1 MDTEDLKFKKA
12 MKELEKFVKIL
23 EKDKKFNM
31 SNNVFISIE
40 TTGINTAADKIVEIA
55 ALKIDKNNLKSLFHQ
70 IINPEKEIDKNI
82 SNIIGYSNEELKKY
96 PKINE
101 INKSFINFIN
111 SSTLIGHNND
121 FIFSFL
127 NKELNVEIS
136 NEKLDVFEIAKKK
149 YPNEN
154 NSTDNLKKKFNI
166 IDNSI
171 FSSSLNEV
179 LELPKI
185 LDMLRLK
192 NKSNPD

>member
-1 MDTEDLKFKKA
+1 MEDRT
-12 MKELEKFVKIL
+12 FV
-23 EKDKKFNM
+23 
-31 SNNVFISIE
+31 SIE
-40 TTGINTAADKIVEIA
+40 TTGINASVDKIVEIA

-70 IINPEKEIDKNI
+70 IINPGKEIDKNI
-82 SNIIGYSNEELKKY
+82 SNIIGYSNEKLKKY

-101 INKSFINFIN
+101 INEIFVNFIN
-111 SSTLIGHNND
+111 SSNLIGHNND

-136 NEKLDVFEIAKKK
+136 NEKIDVFEIAKKK

-166 IDNSI
+166 IDNSN

-185 LDMLRLK
+185 LDILSSK
-192 NKSNPD
+192 IK

>member
-1 MDTEDLKFKKA
+1 MESLNKA
-12 MKELEKFVKIL
+12 
-23 EKDKKFNM
+23 
-31 SNNVFISIE
+31 FISIE
-40 TTGINTAADKIVEIA
+40 TTGLNSSNDKIIEIA
-55 ALKIDKNNLKSLFHQ
+55 ILKIDKNNLKSLFHH
-70 IINPEKEIDKNI
+70 IINPEKDIDKNI

-96 PKINE
+96 PKITE
-101 INKSFINFIN
+101 ISDSFVNFIN

-136 NEKLDVFEIAKKK
+136 NEKIDVFEIAKKK

-154 NSTDNLKKKFNI
+154 NSTDNLKKKLNI
-166 IDNSI
+166 TNNLT

-185 LDMLRLK
+185 LDMLTLK
-192 NKSNPD
+192 N

>member
-1 MDTEDLKFKKA
+1 MNSEDLIFNKA

-23 EKDKKFNM
+23 EEDKKFNM
-31 SNNVFISIE
+31 SNKVFISIE
-40 TTGINTAADKIVEIA
+40 TTGINLSTDKIVEIA
-55 ALKIDKNNLKSLFHQ
+55 ALKIDKNNLKSLFHKL
-70 IINPEKEIDKNI
+70 INPEKEIDENI

-96 PKINE
+96 PKITEVSN
-101 INKSFINFIN
+101 SFINFIN

-121 FIFSFL
+121 FILGFL
-127 NKELNVEIS
+127 NKEFNVEIS
-136 NEKLDVFEIAKKK
+136 NEKIDVFEIAKKK

-154 NSTDNLKKKFNI
+154 NSIDSLKKKSNI
-166 IDNSI
+166 NINSI

-192 NKSNPD
+192 N

>member
-1 MDTEDLKFKKA
+1 MESLNKA
-12 MKELEKFVKIL
+12 
-23 EKDKKFNM
+23 
-31 SNNVFISIE
+31 FISIE
-40 TTGINTAADKIVEIA
+40 TTGLNPSNDKIIEIA
-55 ALKIDKNNLKSLFHQ
+55 ILKIDQNNLKSLFHQ

-96 PKINE
+96 PKITE
-101 INKSFINFIN
+101 ISDSFINFIN

-127 NKELNVEIS
+127 NKELNAEIS
-136 NEKLDVFEIAKKK
+136 NEKIDVFEIAKKK

-154 NSTDNLKKKFNI
+154 NSIDSLKKKLNI
-166 IDNSI
+166 VNNST

-185 LDMLRLK
+185 LYMLRLK
-192 NKSNPD
+192 N

>member
-1 MDTEDLKFKKA
+1 MKSEDLIFNKA

-23 EKDKKFNM
+23 EEDKKFNM
-31 SNNVFISIE
+31 SNKVFISIE
-40 TTGINTAADKIVEIA
+40 TTGINLSTDKIVEIA
-55 ALKIDKNNLKSLFHQ
+55 ALKIDKNNLKSLFHKL
-70 IINPEKEIDKNI
+70 INPEKEIDENI

-96 PKINE
+96 PKITEVSN
-101 INKSFINFIN
+101 SFINFIN

-121 FIFSFL
+121 FILGFL
-127 NKELNVEIS
+127 NKEFNVEIS
-136 NEKLDVFEIAKKK
+136 NEKIDVFEIAKKK

-154 NSTDNLKKKFNI
+154 NSIDSLKKKSNI
-166 IDNSI
+166 NINSI

-192 NKSNPD
+192 N

>member
-1 MDTEDLKFKKA
+1 MNSEDLKFKKA
-12 MKELEKFVKIL
+12 MKELENFVKIL

-96 PKINE
+96 PKITE
-101 INKSFINFIN
+101 INERFINFIN

-136 NEKLDVFEIAKKK
+136 NEKIDVFEIAKKK

-166 IDNSI
+166 IDNST

-185 LDMLRLK
+185 LDILSSK
-192 NKSNPD
+192 TK

>member
-96 PKINE
+96 PKITE
-101 INKSFINFIN
+101 INERFINFIN

-136 NEKLDVFEIAKKK
+136 NEKIDVFEIAKKK

-154 NSTDNLKKKFNI
+154 NSTYNLKKKFNI
-166 IDNSI
+166 IDNST

-185 LDMLRLK
+185 LDILSSK
-192 NKSNPD
+192 TK

>member
-1 MDTEDLKFKKA
+1 MQDR
-12 MKELEKFVKIL
+12 
-23 EKDKKFNM
+23 
-31 SNNVFISIE
+31 VFISIE

-96 PKINE
+96 PKITE
-101 INKSFINFIN
+101 INERFINFIN

-136 NEKLDVFEIAKKK
+136 NEKIDVFEIAKKK

-154 NSTDNLKKKFNI
+154 NSIDSLKKKLNI
-166 IDNSI
+166 INNST

-185 LDMLRLK
+185 LDILSSK
-192 NKSNPD
+192 TK

>member
-1 MDTEDLKFKKA
+1 MQDRTY
-12 MKELEKFVKIL
+12 
-23 EKDKKFNM
+23 
-31 SNNVFISIE
+31 ISLE
-40 TTGINTAADKIVEIA
+40 TTGINTSADKIVEIA
-55 ALKIDKNNLKSLFHQ
+55 ALKIDKNNLKSLFHH

-96 PKINE
+96 PKITE
-101 INKSFINFIN
+101 INESFVNFIN

-121 FIFSFL
+121 FIFGFL

-136 NEKLDVFEIAKKK
+136 NEKIDVFEIAKKK

-154 NSTDNLKKKFNI
+154 NSIDSLKKKLKINI
-166 IDNSI
+166 NST

-185 LDMLRLK
+185 K
-192 NKSNPD
+192 V

>member
-1 MDTEDLKFKKA
+1 MDSLNK
-12 MKELEKFVKIL
+12 
-23 EKDKKFNM
+23 
-31 SNNVFISIE
+31 VFISIE
-40 TTGINTAADKIVEIA
+40 TTGLNPSNDKIIEIA
-55 ALKIDKNNLKSLFHQ
+55 ILKIDQNNLKSLFHQ

-96 PKINE
+96 PKITE
-101 INKSFINFIN
+101 ISDSFINFIN

-121 FIFSFL
+121 FIFGFL

-136 NEKLDVFEIAKKK
+136 NEKIDVFEIAKKK

-154 NSTDNLKKKFNI
+154 NSIDNLKKKLNI
-166 IDNSI
+166 VNNST

-192 NKSNPD
+192 N

>member
-101 INKSFINFIN
+101 INESFINFIN

-136 NEKLDVFEIAKKK
+136 NEKIDVFEIAKKK

-154 NSTDNLKKKFNI
+154 NSIDSLKNKLNI
-166 IDNSI
+166 INNST

-185 LDMLRLK
+185 LDILSSK
-192 NKSNPD
+192 TK

>member
-1 MDTEDLKFKKA
+1 MDSEDVKFKKA
-12 MKELEKFVKIL
+12 MKELEKFVKFL
-23 EKDKKFNM
+23 KKDKKINM
-31 SNNVFISIE
+31 SNKVFVSIE
-40 TTGINTAADKIVEIA
+40 TTGINTSSDRIVEIA
-55 ALKIDKNNLKSLFHQ
+55 ALKIDKNNIKSLFHQ

-101 INKSFINFIN
+101 INESFINFIN

-136 NEKLDVFEIAKKK
+136 NEKIDVFEIAKKK

-154 NSTDNLKKKFNI
+154 NSIDSLKKKSKINI
-166 IDNSI
+166 NST

-185 LDMLRLK
+185 LDMLSSK
-192 NKSNPD
+192 N

>member
-1 MDTEDLKFKKA
+1 MQDR
-12 MKELEKFVKIL
+12 
-23 EKDKKFNM
+23 
-31 SNNVFISIE
+31 VFISIE
-40 TTGINTAADKIVEIA
+40 TTGINTSADKIVEIA

-96 PKINE
+96 PKITE
-101 INKSFINFIN
+101 INESFVNFIN
-111 SSTLIGHNND
+111 SSTLIGLNND
-121 FIFSFL
+121 FIFGFL

-136 NEKLDVFEIAKKK
+136 NEKIDVFEIAKKK

-154 NSTDNLKKKFNI
+154 NSIDSLEKKLNI
-166 IDNSI
+166 INNST

-185 LDMLRLK
+185 LDILSSK
-192 NKSNPD
+192 IK

>member
-1 MDTEDLKFKKA
+1 MQDRT
-12 MKELEKFVKIL
+12 FV
-23 EKDKKFNM
+23 
-31 SNNVFISIE
+31 SIE
-40 TTGINTAADKIVEIA
+40 TTGINTSTDKIVEIA
-55 ALKIDKNNLKSLFHQ
+55 ALKIQKNNLKSLFHQ

-101 INKSFINFIN
+101 INESFVNFIN

-121 FIFSFL
+121 FIFDFL
-127 NKELNVEIS
+127 NKELNVQIS
-136 NEKLDVFEIAKKK
+136 NEKIDIFEIVKKK

-154 NSTDNLKKKFNI
+154 NSIDSLKKKLKI
-166 IDNSI
+166 NSNSN

-185 LDMLRLK
+185 LDML
-192 NKSNPD
+192 S

>member
-1 MDTEDLKFKKA
+1 MDSEDLKFKKA

-70 IINPEKEIDKNI
+70 IINPGKEIDKNI

-101 INKSFINFIN
+101 INERFINFIN
-111 SSTLIGHNND
+111 ASTLIGHNND
-121 FIFSFL
+121 FIFGFL
-127 NKELNVEIS
+127 NKELNVQIS
-136 NEKLDVFEIAKKK
+136 NEKKDIFEIAKKK

-154 NSTDNLKKKFNI
+154 NSIDSLKKK
-166 IDNSI
+166 
-171 FSSSLNEV
+171 
-179 LELPKI
+179 
-185 LDMLRLK
+185 
-192 NKSNPD
+192 

>member
-1 MDTEDLKFKKA
+1 MESLNKA
-12 MKELEKFVKIL
+12 
-23 EKDKKFNM
+23 
-31 SNNVFISIE
+31 FISIE
-40 TTGINTAADKIVEIA
+40 TTGLNPSNDKIIEIA
-55 ALKIDKNNLKSLFHQ
+55 ILKIDQNNLKSLFHQ

-96 PKINE
+96 PKITE
-101 INKSFINFIN
+101 ISDSFINFIN

-121 FIFSFL
+121 FIFGFL

-136 NEKLDVFEIAKKK
+136 NEKIDVFEIAKKK

-154 NSTDNLKKKFNI
+154 NSIDSLKKKLNI
-166 IDNSI
+166 VNNST

-185 LDMLRLK
+185 LYMLRLK
-192 NKSNPD
+192 N

>member
-96 PKINE
+96 PKINK
-101 INKSFINFIN
+101 INESFINFLN

-154 NSTDNLKKKFNI
+154 NSTDNLKKKLNI
-166 IDNSI
+166 INNST

-185 LDMLRLK
+185 LDMLTLK
-192 NKSNPD
+192 N

>member
-1 MDTEDLKFKKA
+1 MDTEDYKFKKA

-96 PKINE
+96 PKITE
-101 INKSFINFIN
+101 INERFINFIN

-136 NEKLDVFEIAKKK
+136 NEKIDVFEIAKKK

-154 NSTDNLKKKFNI
+154 NSTDNLKKKLNI
-166 IDNSI
+166 INNST

-185 LDMLRLK
+185 LDILSSK
-192 NKSNPD
+192 TK